1 MSLLLS
7 DREDYVLM
15 NKFSHFLVLLVGEAV
30 PCSVYLGFE
39 GGVLD
44 S

>member
-1 MSLLLS
+1 VSLLLA
-7 DREDYVLM
+7 DRVDYILM
-15 NKFSHFLVLLVGEAV
+15 HKFLHFPVLLVGEAV